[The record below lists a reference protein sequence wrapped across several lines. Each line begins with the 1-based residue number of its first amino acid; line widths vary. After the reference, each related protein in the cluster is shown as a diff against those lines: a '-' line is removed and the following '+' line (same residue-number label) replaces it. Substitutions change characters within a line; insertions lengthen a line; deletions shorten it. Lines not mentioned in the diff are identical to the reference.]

1 MNNVLELK
9 DRRII
14 ASQHIKLGQ
23 KNKMGQ
29 TYTDVNDIFYEAEQT
44 ANFMTGSEVIRAA
57 VKVASVGTSVAYPI
71 TPQSEAAALIGE
83 LYAEGYVDEYFRGE
97 SEFAVMGQCA
107 GAAFGGHRVFT
118 TTAGPGTLR
127 AMENFPMWAGSRL
140 PIQVCVTCRGIN
152 SPHSIQPDTLEMH
165 YLLETG
171 MLVWHAET
179 AQDLFDYI
187 LKGFIVAEQPDVHV
201 PIAVCC
207 DGFFVT
213 HTKDT
218 VDLPPEDLCLT
229 PYDPYRNPQ
238 PVMDMETAPIRM
250 MRDPFVMKSNYIS
263 YATHAS
269 WQQEVKAAVERSR
282 KHTIPLLDGLIDE
295 ENTDREIL
303 IVGSGTAVS
312 QSREAIR
319 LLEAE
324 GIKVGL
330 VKIKTIRPF
339 PYEEIRRATK
349 NAKHIFVPE
358 FNVAGWLAREI
369 KANIPDNERV
379 YVGPHVAGGMTM
391 PSEVIVEEIKKHLGM
406 EVAARGTLG

>member
-1 MNNVLELK
+1 
-9 DRRII
+9 
-14 ASQHIKLGQ
+14 
-23 KNKMGQ
+23 
-29 TYTDVNDIFYEAEQT
+29 
-44 ANFMTGSEVIRAA
+44 
-57 VKVASVGTSVAYPI
+57 
-71 TPQSEAAALIGE
+71 
-83 LYAEGYVDEYFRGE
+83 
-97 SEFAVMGQCA
+97 
-107 GAAFGGHRVFT
+107 
-118 TTAGPGTLR
+118 
-127 AMENFPMWAGSRL
+127 
-140 PIQVCVTCRGIN
+140 
-152 SPHSIQPDTLEMH
+152 
-165 YLLETG
+165 
-171 MLVWHAET
+171 
-179 AQDLFDYI
+179 
-187 LKGFIVAEQPDVHV
+187 
-201 PIAVCC
+201 
-207 DGFFVT
+207 
-213 HTKDT
+213 
-218 VDLPPEDLCLT
+218 
-229 PYDPYRNPQ
+229 
-238 PVMDMETAPIRM
+238 MDMETAPIRM